1 MRMNF
6 FLGYIHMH
14 YYAVTATI
22 GFEVSGKGT
31 YFLSKPFQHL
41 NCREEHILIH
51 ILVINFIPS

>member
-41 NCREEHILIH
+41 NCREEHILMH
-51 ILVINFIPS
+51 VLWQFL